1 MQLVLKLSLILL
13 CSLPLTLSASSQT
26 NWHEHWFVLGSDF
39 GTVEKKSVSS
49 PEVENE
55 GVTYSLQGYLSK
67 YQTKW
72 VGDLGLGF
80 RFDNM
85 EKSGI
90 KVNTKSFQ
98 AGLGYRYRVTD
109 EFSIGPQIHL
119 LMGQDVSFSDTGTNS
134 DDKKVSGFGGIRG
147 MYDWKS
153 LDENNQQSMWRF
165 GFGYMTD
172 LSISERQINYLH
184 LSLEYAWP
192 IRKAKKMIGIQKES
206 FISFDM
212 KAANMRFISGSA
224 DLESEAKQ
232 KLKKLSEL
240 LLKYNHEW
248 DYVDID
254 GHTDITG
261 DYKNNVR
268 LSWARAEA
276 VKAVMSDAGINPR
289 KLHTTGYGP
298 DRPLSKDPSPE
309 ALAKNRRVEIG
320 IIGDSASK
328 TFINELNKLLEL
340 KK

>member
-1 MQLVLKLSLILL
+1 
-13 CSLPLTLSASSQT
+13 
-26 NWHEHWFVLGSDF
+26 
-39 GTVEKKSVSS
+39 
-49 PEVENE
+49 
-55 GVTYSLQGYLSK
+55 
-67 YQTKW
+67 
-72 VGDLGLGF
+72 
-80 RFDNM
+80 
-85 EKSGI
+85 
-90 KVNTKSFQ
+90 
-98 AGLGYRYRVTD
+98 
-109 EFSIGPQIHL
+109 
-119 LMGQDVSFSDTGTNS
+119 
-134 DDKKVSGFGGIRG
+134 
-147 MYDWKS
+147 
-153 LDENNQQSMWRF
+153 
-165 GFGYMTD
+165 
-172 LSISERQINYLH
+172 
-184 LSLEYAWP
+184 
-192 IRKAKKMIGIQKES
+192 
-206 FISFDM
+206 
-212 KAANMRFISGSA
+212 MRFISGSA
-224 DLESEAKQ
+224 DLESEPKQ